1 MFEGQTDENRVQA
14 HEAVTHPGVTAS
26 LFSSYP
32 LSTFGLFPVRVP
44 AAWACFLV
52 HNTENTVISTFLSK
66 IFQLNQTINAQF
78 KASVIAGVL
87 VFFKNLNK

>member
-14 HEAVTHPGVTAS
+14 HEAVTHRAVTAS

-32 LSTFGLFPVRVP
+32 LWTFGLIPVRVP

-52 HNTENTVISTFLSK
+52 HNTEKHSNNYLCFQNISAKSD
-66 IFQLNQTINAQF
+66 NQCAI
-78 KASVIAGVL
+78 
-87 VFFKNLNK
+87 